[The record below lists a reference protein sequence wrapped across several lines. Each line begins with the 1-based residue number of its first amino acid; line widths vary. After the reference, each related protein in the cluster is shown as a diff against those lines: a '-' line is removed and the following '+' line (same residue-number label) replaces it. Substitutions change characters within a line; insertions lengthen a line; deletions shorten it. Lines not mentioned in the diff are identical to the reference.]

1 MAVIGAG
8 IVGLATAYALTERGA
23 TVTVYERGEPGAGQ
37 SGGVSRVLRHAH
49 DDERLT
55 AMTRDG
61 RRVWDEWGARL
72 GTELVSPDGAVAIG
86 PAIERRMAGI
96 ARAGGI
102 DARIVDGDELRARMP
117 LMAPHPGPALLDA
130 DGGAIRTV
138 EAVRALA
145 AALGDRLVRDEV
157 LAVEPRGDGVRVRA
171 GGATSDH
178 GRVVVAAG
186 RDTARIA
193 RMLGLSIPV
202 RLGAHVRLTFAV
214 RGAAPARLACLQD
227 GSGDFGE
234 VGAYGAA
241 APGNARFGLGIST
254 STEALEDG
262 TLLDPAGLAALAERA
277 RAYVARAL
285 PGLDPEPVDVR
296 HCWTTQ
302 LPWGPDGVA
311 VWEAE
316 GVLVVAGHNLFK
328 QAPGLGR
335 ILAAAATG
343 HALPDLV
350 RPGSR
355 LGRAAGA

>member
-1 MAVIGAG
+1 M
-8 IVGLATAYALTERGA
+8 ERGA
-23 TVTVYERGEPGAGQ
+23 SVTVYERGEPGAAQ
-37 SGGVSRVLRHAH
+37 SGGVSRILRHAH
-49 DDERLT
+49 DDERLV
-55 AMTRDG
+55 ALTRDG
-61 RRVWDEWGARL
+61 RRVWDEWSARL

-86 PAIERRMAGI
+86 PAVERRMRAI
-96 ARAGGI
+96 TSAGGI
-102 DARIVDGDELRARMP
+102 DARLVDGAELRERMP
-117 LMAPHPGPALLDA
+117 LLAAHPGPALFDA
-130 DGGAIRTV
+130 DGGAIRTE
-138 EAVRALA
+138 EAV
-145 AALGDRLVRDEV
+145 AALSEALGGRIVRDEV
-157 LAVEPRGDGVRVRA
+157 LGVEPGPGDTVRLRA
-171 GGATSDH
+171 GGATSEH

-193 RMLGLSIPV
+193 RMVGLAIPV

-214 RGAAPARLACLQD
+214 RDTAPARLACLQD

-277 RAYVARAL
+277 RGYVERAL
-285 PGLDPEPVDVR
+285 PGLDPRPVDVR

-302 LPWGPDGVA
+302 LPWGPDGHA
-311 VWEAE
+311 VWEAP

-335 ILAAAATG
+335 MLAAAATG
-343 HALPDLV
+343 EGLDDVL
-350 RPGSR
+350 RPESR
-355 LGRAAGA
+355 LGAAAG